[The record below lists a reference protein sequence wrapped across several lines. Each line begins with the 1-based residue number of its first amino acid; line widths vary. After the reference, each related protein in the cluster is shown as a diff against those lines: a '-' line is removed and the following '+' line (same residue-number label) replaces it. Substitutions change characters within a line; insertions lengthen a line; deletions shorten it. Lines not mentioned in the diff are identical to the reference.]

1 MESSHLNK
9 MAICYL
15 LSNHLSKVCLP
26 PPNHPGF
33 YFFGVI
39 KQRNKLLLQ
48 TQLRN
53 LCGFF
58 FFFHYL
64 FSQKFWVPIIYIH
77 TFIYS
82 VNIHSM
88 TLLCQALLKTLGIYK
103 KTNQLHRV

>member
-9 MAICYL
+9 MATCYL
-15 LSNHLSKVCLP
+15 LRNHLSKVCLP

-58 FFFHYL
+58 F
-64 FSQKFWVPIIYIH
+64 SIIYSAKSFEFLLF
-77 TFIYS
+77 TFTHLFIQWILIQWPF
-82 VNIHSM
+82 VPGTIENIRD
-88 TLLCQALLKTLGIYK
+88 I
-103 KTNQLHRV
+103 

>member
-9 MAICYL
+9 MATCYL

-53 LCGFF
+53 LCVFVLF
-58 FFFHYL
+58 CFSLLIQPNFLSSYYL
-64 FSQKFWVPIIYIH
+64 HSHIEYSFNAPFVPGTIE
-77 TFIYS
+77 
-82 VNIHSM
+82 NI
-88 TLLCQALLKTLGIYK
+88 KDI
-103 KTNQLHRV
+103 

>member
-1 MESSHLNK
+1 MESSHLNN
-9 MAICYL
+9 MATCYL
-15 LSNHLSKVCLP
+15 LRNHLSKVCLP

-58 FFFHYL
+58 FFPLFIQPKVLSSYYL
-64 FSQKFWVPIIYIH
+64 HSH
-77 TFIYS
+77 IYS
-82 VNIHSM
+82 FSEYSFNDP
-88 TLLCQALLKTLGIYK
+88 LCQALLKTLGIYK
-103 KTNQLHRV
+103 RTNQLHRV

>member
-58 FFFHYL
+58 FFPLFIQPKVLSSYYLHSHIYL
-64 FSQKFWVPIIYIH
+64 FSEYSFNDPFVPGTIE
-77 TFIYS
+77 
-82 VNIHSM
+82 NIRD
-88 TLLCQALLKTLGIYK
+88 I
-103 KTNQLHRV
+103 

>member
-9 MAICYL
+9 MTTCYL

-53 LCGFF
+53 LCAF
-58 FFFHYL
+58 FFFHFL
-64 FSQKFWVPIIYIH
+64 SNQKFLVPIIYIH
-77 TFIYS
+77 TFIHS
-82 VNIHSM
+82 FNASFVPGTIENIRD
-88 TLLCQALLKTLGIYK
+88 I
-103 KTNQLHRV
+103 